1 MEGIGIFTLKWKWK
15 KKIGFTGFITKTV
28 KSSLDGVPRDH
39 SVLRHLPA
47 NKEAEP
53 KRWLSLIVFPVRK
66 HEGPSLDPQNA
77 HNS

>member
-1 MEGIGIFTLKWKWK
+1 MKWKWK

-53 KRWLSLIVFPVRK
+53 KR
-66 HEGPSLDPQNA
+66 
-77 HNS
+77 